1 MRTGEAVIDNSGWA
15 ERILPPAIVGIV
27 VFLFTRVVTSLQF
40 EKKLTELE
48 KKQADFIEKSLRDFN
63 ENKVAPLRERV
74 SKFDQSVLALQHDLS
89 EVKLTT
95 ARIAEK
101 LDVKTK

>member
-15 ERILPPAIVGIV
+15 ERILPPAIVGVV
-27 VFLFTRVVTSLQF
+27 VFLFTRLYDSWQF
-40 EKKLTELE
+40 EKKLNEL
-48 KKQADFIEKSLRDFN
+48 IEKHLRDFN

-74 SKFDQSVLALQHDLS
+74 SKFDRTVEDLQHDIA
-89 EVKLTT
+89 EVKVLT

>member
-27 VFLFTRVVTSLQF
+27 VFLFTRLYDSWQF
-40 EKKLTELE
+40 EKKLNEL
-48 KKQADFIEKSLRDFN
+48 IEKHLRDFN

-74 SKFDQSVLALQHDLS
+74 SKFDRTVEDLQHDIA
-89 EVKLTT
+89 EVKVLT

-101 LDVKTK
+101 LEVKAK

>member
-27 VFLFTRVVTSLQF
+27 VFLFTRLYDSWQF
-40 EKKLTELE
+40 EKKLTEVIKLHLAE
-48 KKQADFIEKSLRDFN
+48 FK
-63 ENKVAPLRERV
+63 ENNVAPLKERV
-74 SKFDQSVLALQHDLS
+74 SKFDLTVKELQHDITEL
-89 EVKLTT
+89 KLLA

-101 LDVKTK
+101 LEVK

>member
-15 ERILPPAIVGIV
+15 ERILPPAIVGVV
-27 VFLFTRVVTSLQF
+27 VFLFTRLYDSWQF
-40 EKKLTELE
+40 EKKLTEL
-48 KKQADFIEKSLRDFN
+48 IEKHLHDFN

-74 SKFDQSVLALQHDLS
+74 SKFDRTVETLKDDVA
-89 EVKLTT
+89 EVKLLI

>member
-1 MRTGEAVIDNSGWA
+1 MKSGEAVIDNGWA
-15 ERILPPAIVGIV
+15 ERIVPPAIVGV
-27 VFLFTRVVTSLQF
+27 FVFLFTRLVTSLQF
-40 EKKLTELE
+40 EKKLAEAE
-48 KKQADFIEKSLRDFN
+48 KKQADLMEKSLREFK
-63 ENKVAPLRERV
+63 ENHVLPLKERV

-101 LDVKTK
+101 LEVKMK